1 MLIAANPQ
9 GAEMR
14 PQVYWINLPTP
25 GRLAIMA
32 RPRAGD
38 WLDDEISEWRALGI
52 DSVISLLEQ
61 EEVNELGLQRE
72 ADLCREQGMEF
83 LSFPIPDRDV
93 PESLRDALVLAQTV
107 SKKISEGKAVAVH
120 CRAGIGR
127 SSLIAAC
134 TLACLGLDPVAAFEL
149 IAKARG
155 VSVPDTEAQ
164 RDWVTALR
172 DSAIAAQSISHP
184 ALISGSASSRSYK

>member
-1 MLIAANPQ
+1 MLIAANPW
-9 GAEMR
+9 GTEMR

-52 DSVISLLEQ
+52 DSVISLLDQ
-61 EEVNELGLQRE
+61 DEVSELGLQRE

-83 LSFPIPDRDV
+83 LSFPIPDRGV
-93 PESLRDALVLAQTV
+93 PESLRDAVVLAQTM
-107 SKKISEGKAVAVH
+107 SKKIGEGKAVAVH

-134 TLACLGLDPVAAFEL
+134 TLVCSGSDPAAAFEL

-164 RDWVTALR
+164 RDWVTAFR
-172 DSAIAAQSISHP
+172 DSTIAAQSISHP
-184 ALISGSASSRSYK
+184 APISGSASSRS